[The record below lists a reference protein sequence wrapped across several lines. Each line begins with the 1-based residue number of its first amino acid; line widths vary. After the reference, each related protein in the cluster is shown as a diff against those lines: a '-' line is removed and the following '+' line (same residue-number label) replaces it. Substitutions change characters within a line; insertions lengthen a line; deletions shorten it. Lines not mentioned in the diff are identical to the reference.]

1 MYNLICAGSFLI
13 ILLLS
18 NALKKTKKNEL
29 LLRTTSLILFI
40 YKTLYYIMQNIKG
53 NVSIP
58 VEISSISYFL
68 MTAIFLF
75 RIEKI
80 YNVGAFF
87 GILAGLGYF
96 FFYIFFG
103 FTVTDVISV
112 KELLIGCFSHGYL
125 LICGIYLF
133 TNYKFDRRSKLLI
146 WITIL
151 GMLCWA
157 LVFYDIEMRGI
168 TFIYYIIKPEFL
180 SISENMSINAVLTIL
195 YYTILVSLFCAALK
209 LFYYINNRRYLDKK
223 ETISIRG

>member
-80 YNVGAFF
+80 YNVGSIFRHLGRFGLLFF
-87 GILAGLGYF
+87 L
-96 FFYIFFG
+96 YIFRFYRYRRNICKRTPHRL
-103 FTVTDVISV
+103 FQSRILTDMRDLSFY
-112 KELLIGCFSHGYL
+112 EL
-125 LICGIYLF
+125 
-133 TNYKFDRRSKLLI
+133 
-146 WITIL
+146 
-151 GMLCWA
+151 
-157 LVFYDIEMRGI
+157 
-168 TFIYYIIKPEFL
+168 
-180 SISENMSINAVLTIL
+180 
-195 YYTILVSLFCAALK
+195 
-209 LFYYINNRRYLDKK
+209 
-223 ETISIRG
+223 

>member
-80 YNVGAFF
+80 YMSAHFSASWPVWVTFF
-87 GILAGLGYF
+87 L
-96 FFYIFFG
+96 YIFRFYRYRRNICKRTPHRL
-103 FTVTDVISV
+103 FQSRILTDMRDISFY
-112 KELLIGCFSHGYL
+112 EL
-125 LICGIYLF
+125 
-133 TNYKFDRRSKLLI
+133 
-146 WITIL
+146 
-151 GMLCWA
+151 
-157 LVFYDIEMRGI
+157 
-168 TFIYYIIKPEFL
+168 
-180 SISENMSINAVLTIL
+180 
-195 YYTILVSLFCAALK
+195 
-209 LFYYINNRRYLDKK
+209 
-223 ETISIRG
+223 